1 MVRIYYRYGSPRGP
15 VRPALAP
22 EPLVRPQRERAAP
35 RPTHGALAHHAD
47 RPPGYPRRG
56 RAHDRLRRPGDGP
69 ARAQGGAGA
78 LGIRSVPVRAV
89 CARGGGGGEYD
100 HQRRRRRDAR
110 AGEGAQS
117 WAGFAVVSLF
127 SSHDR
132 GTPNTQMSI
141 VTIRVRLFLLNVLNE
156 ATDTRACPRN
166 KKERRVPQQPSAFL
180 RSLPFPSHF

>member
-1 MVRIYYRYGSPRGP
+1 MVRIYDRYGSPRGP

-78 LGIRSVPVRAV
+78 LGIRSVPCERCVREEAE
-89 CARGGGGGEYD
+89 AANTTTNGGGDGMLELEKELK
-100 HQRRRRRDAR
+100 
-110 AGEGAQS
+110 AGLGLQ
-117 WAGFAVVSLF
+117 
-127 SSHDR
+127 
-132 GTPNTQMSI
+132 
-141 VTIRVRLFLLNVLNE
+141 
-156 ATDTRACPRN
+156 
-166 KKERRVPQQPSAFL
+166 
-180 RSLPFPSHF
+180 